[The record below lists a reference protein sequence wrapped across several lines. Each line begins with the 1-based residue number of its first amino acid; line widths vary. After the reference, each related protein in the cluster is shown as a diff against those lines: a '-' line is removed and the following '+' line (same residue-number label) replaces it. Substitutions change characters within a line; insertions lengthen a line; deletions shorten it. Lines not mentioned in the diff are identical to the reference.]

1 MVVAVEV
8 VERGALAERKRRQV
22 LMGMMGTSSECPWS
36 AI

>member
-1 MVVAVEV
+1 MVVAVE